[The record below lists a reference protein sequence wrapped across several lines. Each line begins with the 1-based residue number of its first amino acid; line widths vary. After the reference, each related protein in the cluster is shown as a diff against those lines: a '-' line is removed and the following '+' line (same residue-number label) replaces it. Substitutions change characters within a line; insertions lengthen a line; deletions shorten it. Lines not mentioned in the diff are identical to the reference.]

1 MSTEMAPGQPSGVFI
16 RRSSGLTR
24 QISAWD
30 AMMYCATTPGIAW
43 PIVYAVW
50 VPWLYPGA
58 HMIWATLAVLLIFP
72 IAGLY
77 WLFSVGMPRSG
88 GEYVYVSRALHPVF
102 GMMTSFAISFV
113 SISWTAVGLFW
124 LFHYAIAA
132 GFRGLGLL
140 YGNAVGTAWFAA
152 ADFVDQQ
159 WFQFL
164 AGSILVAFL
173 GFIFIKG
180 TRWMMTVSWI
190 AIISGIIC
198 MIVLGV
204 AAMTGAANFAANFTE
219 LTGIDYGSIIPAAT
233 AAGYPTDFLVFATLA
248 GGATY
253 VGLNTLASTF
263 SANLAGE
270 VRGVQRSQ
278 LIALFGSLTI
288 QLILWAL
295 MYWFQYAAF
304 GGQWSNALYYLYETG
319 DASVSSL
326 PMEPMSTMLIAVLAR
341 NPVMV
346 FLLFVPF
353 ALTAWGSLS
362 GEAFGPTRN
371 IFAWAFDRMI
381 PPKFA
386 EMGRRT
392 RQPWLV
398 ILLTLLAVEAY
409 YAIQIFQGS
418 WMANVGYSILA
429 WFAAWLILGVAGI
442 VFPYRKRD
450 LFESMPPMVKARWGG
465 IPVMTILG
473 VLTFIVSLFIVIMML
488 YVYYSTG
495 GLPAAGALMAASF
508 LVIPIFIYA
517 ASALYWRGKGVPIAK
532 QFEEVPPE

>member
-1 MSTEMAPGQPSGVFI
+1 MATEQAPGQPAGVFI

-30 AMMYCATTPGIAW
+30 ALMYCATTPGIAW

-50 VPWLYPGA
+50 TPWLYPGA
-58 HMIWATLAVLLIFP
+58 HMVWATLAVLLIYP
-72 IAGLY
+72 IAALY

-102 GMMTSFAISFV
+102 GLMCSFTISFV
-113 SISWTAVGLFW
+113 SISWTAVGFFW
-124 LFHYAIAA
+124 FFHYAFAQ

-140 YGNAVGTAWFAA
+140 YGGTFWPDAA
-152 ADFVDQQ
+152 NFVDQQ

-164 AGSILVAFL
+164 GGTILLLFL
-173 GFIFIKG
+173 GYIFTKG
-180 TRWMMTVSWI
+180 ARWMMTVSWI
-190 AIISGIIC
+190 AISAGIVC
-198 MIVLGV
+198 MLILGLS
-204 AAMTGAANFAANFTE
+204 ALFGANNFAANFTSM
-219 LTGIDYGSIIPAAT
+219 TGMDYNSVIPAAT
-233 AAGYPTDFLVFATLA
+233 AAGYPTQFVVFATLA

-263 SANLAGE
+263 SANIAGE

-278 LIALFGSLTI
+278 LIALIGSLTI
-288 QLILWAL
+288 QLVLWAL
-295 MYWFQYAAF
+295 MYWFQYISL
-304 GGQWSNALYYLYETG
+304 GGQWSNSLYYLAETG
-319 DASVSSL
+319 NKAYTL
-326 PMEPMSTMLIAVLAR
+326 PAEPMMTMLIAVLTGS
-341 NPVMV
+341 PIVT
-346 FLLFVPF
+346 FLLFIAF
-353 ALTAWGSLS
+353 ALTAWGSLA

-398 ILLTLLAVEAY
+398 LILTLAAVEAY
-409 YAIQIFQGS
+409 YVIQIFEGA

-429 WFAAWLILGVAGI
+429 WFAAWLLLGVAGM
-442 VFPYRKRD
+442 VFPFRKKD
-450 LFESMPPMVKARWGG
+450 LFESMPPMVKARLGG
-465 IPVMTILG
+465 LPVMTILG
-473 VLTFIVSLFIVIMML
+473 VLTFIISAFIVGLML
-488 YVYYSTG
+488 YIYYSTG

-508 LVIPIFIYA
+508 LIIPIFIYI
-517 ASALYWRGKGVPIAK
+517 ASALYWRNKGVPISK

>member
-1 MSTEMAPGQPSGVFI
+1 MATEPSIGQPGTGVFI

-30 AMMYCATTPGIAW
+30 ALVYCATTPGIAW

-50 VPWLYPGA
+50 TAWLYPGA
-58 HMIWATLAVLLIFP
+58 HMVWATLAVLLIFP

-102 GMMTSFAISFV
+102 GLMVSFTISFV
-113 SISWTAVGLFW
+113 SISWTAVGFFW
-124 LFHYAIAA
+124 LFHYGIAQ
-132 GFRGLGLL
+132 GFRGLGLI
-140 YGNAVGTAWFAA
+140 YGGTGWSDAA
-152 ADFVDQQ
+152 NFVDQQ
-159 WFQFL
+159 WFQFI
-164 AGSILVAFL
+164 GGTILLILL

-180 TRWMMTVSWI
+180 TRWMMTMSWI
-190 AIISGIIC
+190 AIISGVIC
-198 MIVLGV
+198 LVVMAV
-204 AAMTGAANFAANFTE
+204 GAIMGAGNFAANFTQM
-219 LTGIDYGSIIPAAT
+219 TGMDYNSVIPAAT
-233 AAGYPTDFLVFATLA
+233 AAGYPTDFLIFATLA

-253 VGLNTLASTF
+253 IGLNTLASTF

-288 QLILWAL
+288 QLIIWGF
-295 MYWFQYAAF
+295 MYWIQYVSYGA
-304 GGQWSNALYYLYETG
+304 QWSNALYFLAETG
-319 DASVSSL
+319 NKAYTL
-326 PMEPMSTMLIAVLAR
+326 PAEPMSTMLIAVLTR
-341 NPVMV
+341 SPIMV
-346 FLLFVPF
+346 FLLFIPF
-353 ALTAWGSLS
+353 VLTAWGCLA

-398 ILLTLLAVEAY
+398 ILLTLAAVEAY
-409 YAIQIFQGS
+409 YVVQIFQGS

-429 WFAAWLILGVAGI
+429 WFLAWMIVGVAGI
-442 VFPYRKRD
+442 VFPYRKKA
-450 LFESMPPMVKARWGG
+450 LFESMPPMVKTRLGG
-465 IPVMTILG
+465 VPVMSILG
-473 VLTFIVSLFIVIMML
+473 VLTLLVSLFIVIIML
-488 YVYYSTG
+488 YVYFSG
-495 GLPAAGALMAASF
+495 SGLPAVGVITAVSF
-508 LVIPIFIYA
+508 LVIPIFIYL
-517 ASALYWRGKGVPIAK
+517 ASSLYWKNKGVPISK
-532 QFEEVPPE
+532 QFEEIPPE